1 MTRDGRGAGDE
12 VADTKDPLPV
22 KSLQA
27 AHLPVKYLGSKSY
40 FLTPS
45 KLLCLQVVSD
55 LQNSVVKSAGLWSQL
70 AL

>member
-27 AHLPVKYLGSKSY
+27 ARLPVKYLGSKTY

-70 AL
+70 AF

>member
-27 AHLPVKYLGSKSY
+27 ARLPVKYLGSKTY

-45 KLLCLQVVSD
+45 KLLCL
-55 LQNSVVKSAGLWSQL
+55 
-70 AL
+70 

>member
-1 MTRDGRGAGDE
+1 MTGDGRGAEDE

-45 KLLCLQVVSD
+45 KLLCL
-55 LQNSVVKSAGLWSQL
+55 
-70 AL
+70 

>member
-27 AHLPVKYLGSKSY
+27 ARLPVKYLGSKSTSSHPRSY
-40 FLTPS
+40 FVFRL
-45 KLLCLQVVSD
+45 
-55 LQNSVVKSAGLWSQL
+55 SVTYGIV
-70 AL
+70 